1 MKSGDA
7 HEHYFIQLLPL
18 IALPAGLFLDRIL
31 FGRIKWLV
39 VIAISLIF
47 LISINPIV
55 ERYEKIALRTLG
67 GQPLDNSEAFEIAA
81 FLKQNGVS
89 GQPIYMMSDHIVYWL
104 VDSQPLT
111 KSTTHPSTI
120 GKEYLLKILLGS
132 DETSKSEMTRV
143 LRKKPEFIVKRED
156 VEYLQDK
163 EAKQILQNTLL
174 IKYKLVS
181 KIGGREIYQRIQ
193 NPVD

>member
-1 MKSGDA
+1 
-7 HEHYFIQLLPL
+7 L
-18 IALPAGLFLDRIL
+18 IALPAGFFLDRIL
-31 FGRIKWLV
+31 AGRIKWLV
-39 VIAISLIF
+39 VIVISLIF

-55 ERYEKIALRTLG
+55 EQYEKIALRALG

-120 GKEYLLKILLGS
+120 GKEYLLKILLGP
-132 DETSKSEMTRV
+132 DESSKAEMARV
-143 LRKKPEFIVKRED
+143 LGKKPEFIVKRED
-156 VEYLQDK
+156 VEYLQDD
-163 EAKQILQNTLL
+163 EVKQLLHKTLL
-174 IKYKLVS
+174 TEYKLVQE
-181 KIGGREIYQRIQ
+181 IGGRQIYRRLQT
-193 NPVD
+193 PVD